1 MSRPWRLVVVFLA
14 VAGCKGPGSASTATD
29 PFFGRTR
36 VEPPRT
42 GAVRG
47 QLPSTSNLAQGLNTG
62 VGAPG
67 MVQGQTA
74 AGTGAGSSLP
84 SNGSGASSSQPTQGS
99 GSNSTGWFPAQPRT
113 TSPVPAAIP
122 PQTSGQYVPPDGS
135 FGFPGPSPTSN
146 LATSSPPGE
155 SISIPLAAR
164 TMGSPASDWSTR
176 PVATP
181 PSGTTSPSTASAGS
195 PAPVPAGVASG
206 STYPSSPGASPGG
219 TGNIDSYLGPPP
231 TTALAGRERIVREIQ
246 PTPSSSKNTPIYST
260 GSSAPNAGYSSGAQ
274 PAPAAGKTVNLADL
288 PDAGP

>member
-1 MSRPWRLVVVFLA
+1 MDQPVHTIHRIAGSVFVLAKKKPLWTRAGNSILLQPPQSASFPGGHSGVRPMSRPWRLVVVFLA

-181 PSGTTSPSTASAGS
+181 PSGTTSPSTASAGDRKS
-195 PAPVPAGVASG
+195 VV
-206 STYPSSPGASPGG
+206 
-219 TGNIDSYLGPPP
+219 
-231 TTALAGRERIVREIQ
+231 
-246 PTPSSSKNTPIYST
+246 
-260 GSSAPNAGYSSGAQ
+260 
-274 PAPAAGKTVNLADL
+274 
-288 PDAGP
+288 